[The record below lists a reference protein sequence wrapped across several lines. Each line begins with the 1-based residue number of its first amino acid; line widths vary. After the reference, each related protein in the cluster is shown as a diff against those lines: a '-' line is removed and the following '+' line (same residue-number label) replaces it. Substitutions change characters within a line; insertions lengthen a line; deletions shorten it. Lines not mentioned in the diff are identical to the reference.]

1 MTTEKDV
8 LQEAVVPQESGEE
21 QETGMKSFLR
31 DERGIG
37 VIEIILILV
46 ILIGL
51 VLLFKN
57 QITEIVN
64 NAFGK
69 ISSDATSILK

>member
-46 ILIGL
+46 KKPNAKHRY
-51 VLLFKN
+51 VLCGN
-57 QITEIVN
+57 
-64 NAFGK
+64 
-69 ISSDATSILK
+69 